1 MKNYLN
7 SFFSEF
13 EYEENDAR
21 VLISTYEKIQNS
33 PMASKIFNEA
43 LKEYE
48 TNIDCDYNAIFD
60 SVDRVADM
68 LYVHE
73 YTAGLLMFICMSRR
87 LKERYLER
95 GISLDVFRE
104 SVLDLKYKLE
114 ECKLIRSIVG
124 VYPPSWF
131 FGFFQMKRFAF
142 GRLQF
147 EIIELGYD
155 YKKNGASF
163 NRESK
168 VISVHI
174 PRNKKPLDK
183 ESCDEA
189 CQIAKEF
196 FKGEYDAP
204 CAFVC
209 HSWLLYP
216 ENEKIIPEKTN
227 IYRFMSRFDIIDSG
241 VYKDNGNLWRLFD
254 TEEKNYDK
262 LPTDTSVRRA
272 YVEHLKNGGKTGWGM
287 GIFFA

>member
-1 MKNYLN
+1 MINYLKD
-7 SFFSEF
+7 FFLEL

-21 VLISTYEKIQNS
+21 VLTSAYKTIESRPEAIRIFSAALQRYEDDIN
-33 PMASKIFNEA
+33 
-43 LKEYE
+43 
-48 TNIDCDYNAIFD
+48 CDYD
-60 SVDRVADM
+60 SIIADVDKIAEM
-68 LYVHE
+68 LYIHD
-73 YTAGLLMFICMSRR
+73 YTVELLTFICMSRR
-87 LKERYLER
+87 LKERYIES
-95 GISLDVFRE
+95 GIDLDVFHE
-104 SVLDLKYKLE
+104 TVLDLRYKTE

-124 VYPPSWF
+124 IYPPSWF
-131 FGFFQMKRFAF
+131 FKFFQMKRFAF

-174 PRNKKPLDK
+174 PRSKKPLDK